1 MLLLCLKIFFI
12 RILDV
17 SLGTIRTIITVKGK
31 TIVASIIGFIELF
44 VWFVIVKEAINTEET
59 SLFVAFSYAGGF
71 AVGTFLGSI
80 LSNKFIQGTLNVQ
93 VITSKPE
100 LIDKLRENG
109 YAVSV
114 MDIKGQDIS
123 KGKYML
129 FIGINNRS
137 FDNLKENIQRIDKKA
152 FIVVNETKYVQ
163 NGFIK

>member
-31 TIVASIIGFIELF
+31 TMLASIIGFIELF

-59 SLFVAFSYAGGF
+59 SLFVALSYAGGF

-93 VITSKPE
+93 VITSKSE
-100 LIDKLRENG
+100 MMEKLRKNG

-114 MDIKGQDIS
+114 IDIKGKDVSQ
-123 KGKYML
+123 GKYML
-129 FIGINNRS
+129 FIGVNNHS
-137 FDNLKENIQRIDKKA
+137 FENLKENIQKIDSKA
-152 FIVVNETKYVQ
+152 FMVVNETKYVQ